1 MSGLEG
7 LDKRLVQN
15 QQSIW
20 QQLDDLQIDIVLAES
35 IVHEGY
41 NTNVGFVKLDELGFE
56 LSKVL
61 VSCVEDILGEPQS
74 LINVRQIGQVD
85 HGTFEQ
91 LCVNLQIFAFIEDEG
106 LHKQFCFDLVLNLV
120 IDDDFVDK
128 AEEAFETSEW
138 KEALNSARKSIR
150 VSEFLV
156 NTFSRKLYRSAGLI
170 CTYSLT

>member
-1 MSGLEG
+1 MPGLEG

-20 QQLDDLQIDIVLAES
+20 QELDDLQIDVVLVES

-41 NTNVGFVKLDELGFE
+41 DTNVGFVKLDELGFE

-74 LINVRQIGQVD
+74 LINVGQVDQVD
-85 HGTFEQ
+85 HGALEQ
-91 LCVNLQIFAFIEDEG
+91 LCVNLQVFAFIEDEG
-106 LHKQFCFDLVLNLV
+106 LHKQLCFDLVLDLM

-128 AEEAFETSEW
+128 AEEA
-138 KEALNSARKSIR
+138 L
-150 VSEFLV
+150 
-156 NTFSRKLYRSAGLI
+156 
-170 CTYSLT
+170 